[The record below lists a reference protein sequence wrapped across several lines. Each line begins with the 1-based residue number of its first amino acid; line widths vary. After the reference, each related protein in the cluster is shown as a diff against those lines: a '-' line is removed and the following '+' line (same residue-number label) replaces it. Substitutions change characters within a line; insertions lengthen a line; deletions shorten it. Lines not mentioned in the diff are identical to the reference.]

1 MPALEPSCGIG
12 PPTFGAISQKT
23 FDFWG
28 LCQPL
33 LQRLTTF
40 AFRVQIL
47 AICSKDYFWT
57 FGELRLSQIAPPPS
71 PPAALQPNGQ
81 TSFIGFASIFLAK
94 EGGRSLISCWRNWG
108 RRGLEAGAGSWSAWR
123 TKSSKFEI
131 LLRLKS
137 LSFLSKVLVW
147 LFV

>member
-1 MPALEPSCGIG
+1 MKSGRYRVPKL
-12 PPTFGAISQKT
+12 PPLSVKKRLPDFAQDESSNHDSKKISEISAVT
-23 FDFWG
+23 WFRI
-28 LCQPL
+28 CPVL
-33 LQRLTTF
+33 LHFPIFMYSLH
-40 AFRVQIL
+40 
-47 AICSKDYFWT
+47 
-57 FGELRLSQIAPPPS
+57 LS
-71 PPAALQPNGQ
+71 LQPNGQ

-137 LSFLSKVLVW
+137 ISFLSKVLVW